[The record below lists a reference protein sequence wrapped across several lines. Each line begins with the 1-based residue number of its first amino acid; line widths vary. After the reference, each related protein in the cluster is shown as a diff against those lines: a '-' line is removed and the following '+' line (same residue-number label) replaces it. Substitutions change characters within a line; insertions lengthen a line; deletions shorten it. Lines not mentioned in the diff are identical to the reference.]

1 MRPATLVAGSVVC
14 ATLGAA
20 DLGVLSI
27 VVVPR
32 WLGPDPIVDV
42 PKKAKPSVPLAAVD
56 RPPGD
61 VEPTVKA
68 EPPAVE
74 QPKGEP
80 AAVGSPKAES
90 PDVERPKVA
99 EPEIPVKSR
108 PAEVAVAHKPPPKT
122 EDPDVVLELTGKSPS
137 PTSTEPAPKADSIVV
152 RFDLEKTDLGAEVHG
167 QLSAF
172 VAAARPGDRFRVE
185 GHADS
190 SGREE
195 GNRYFSRERAKA
207 VARELVR
214 MGIAPSRIST
224 NSYGS
229 TRPLV
234 SGRTAAAY
242 ERNRRVELFLERSSR

>member
-1 MRPATLVAGSVVC
+1 MRPATLVAGSLVC

-32 WLGPDPIVDV
+32 WLGPDPIVDA
-42 PKKAKPSVPLAAVD
+42 PKKAKPSAPTVVAAVE
-56 RPPGD
+56 RPSGD
-61 VEPTVKA
+61 APQAVKA
-68 EPPAVE
+68 EPPTVE
-74 QPKGEP
+74 PAKIEP
-80 AAVGSPKAES
+80 AAAGPTKPEPS
-90 PDVERPKVA
+90 DVDPPKVA
-99 EPEIPVKSR
+99 EPKV
-108 PAEVAVAHKPPPKT
+108 PPKA
-122 EDPDVVLELTGKSPS
+122 EDLEMVLELTGKSSNPPS
-137 PTSTEPAPKADSIVV
+137 SEPPLKADSIIV

-167 QLSAF
+167 QLGGL
-172 VAAARPGDRFRVE
+172 VAMAHPADRFRVE

-214 MGIAPSRIST
+214 MGIAPARIST